1 MIDYKLFRFASAPRS
16 GTTWM
21 LKACHT
27 IGLGEG
33 QKPAAHVPHRDERC
47 PVLRVSLVRNPCDW
61 LRSYYAAVRG
71 GSTGI
76 DIVDRLARLRIESF
90 ERFILSYASV
100 MPGAVGEMF
109 KAYHADS
116 YLRIEDMPWAFAE
129 LMESLEVPQHLRQR
143 CYDIPKQNCSPRL
156 PKYNSRLRRLVARA
170 EREMMMD
177 FDYH

>member
-1 MIDYKLFRFASAPRS
+1 M
-16 GTTWM
+16 
-21 LKACHT
+21 
-27 IGLGEG
+27 
-33 QKPAAHVPHRDERC
+33 
-47 PVLRVSLVRNPCDW
+47 
-61 LRSYYAAVRG
+61 
-71 GSTGI
+71 
-76 DIVDRLARLRIESF
+76 DRLARLRIESF